1 MEKRKKITVA
11 IVSVI
16 LVIAVAAGIIGIILH
31 QQTTRYNTLMAEVA
45 SINEITS
52 AEYASNID
60 REQLN
65 ELLDR
70 RVTNGKYG
78 EVENAFKNYMAD
90 LYQIVYDAADA
101 SSDESFAAFL
111 SPDNIA
117 QDGPAFENSRT
128 TIEELMTRLETDKEN
143 YLQMTGG
150 NAIGSYA
157 DRADLSGRYREMYDT
172 ILSAHKAIGEAGG
185 DEFTQAIDAA
195 IAKLAAT
202 DDVFEF
208 LNENQSGW
216 YMEDG
221 TLKFRTEALY
231 NDYSKLM
238 ESIS

>member
-1 MEKRKKITVA
+1 MEKNKKITVS

-90 LYQIVYDAADA
+90 LSRLFTMPLTRLRTNHLQP
-101 SSDESFAAFL
+101 FFL
-111 SPDNIA
+111 
-117 QDGPAFENSRT
+117 RT
-128 TIEELMTRLETDKEN
+128 T
-143 YLQMTGG
+143 
-150 NAIGSYA
+150 
-157 DRADLSGRYREMYDT
+157 
-172 ILSAHKAIGEAGG
+172 
-185 DEFTQAIDAA
+185 
-195 IAKLAAT
+195 
-202 DDVFEF
+202 
-208 LNENQSGW
+208 
-216 YMEDG
+216 
-221 TLKFRTEALY
+221 
-231 NDYSKLM
+231 
-238 ESIS
+238 